1 MERQLINESGSLRG
15 VKATLIS
22 DGSIYA
28 KRSGKY
34 ITPACKMSKMLSSA
48 MLFSSLKEAED
59 FVKCSNMRL
68 STFSFYRDLSISSIR
83 SLPGGRTVVEYECKM
98 IKL

>member
-1 MERQLINESGSLRG
+1 MNNKKVLTN
-15 VKATLIS
+15 K
-22 DGSIYA
+22 GSIYA

-34 ITPACKMSKMLSSA
+34 ITPACVSEGSPPGRIRCKMSKLLSSA
-48 MLFSSLKEAED
+48 MLFDSLKQAKD

-68 STFSFYRDLSISSIR
+68 STFSFYQDISISSIR
-83 SLPGGRTVVEYECKM
+83 VLSEGRTVVEYDSEM

>member
-1 MERQLINESGSLRG
+1 MEIKVLKKE
-15 VKATLIS
+15 
-22 DGSIYA
+22 GSIYA

-34 ITPACKMSKMLSSA
+34 ITPSCKMSNMLSSA
-48 MLFSSLKEAED
+48 MLFNSLKEAED
-59 FVKCSNMRL
+59 FIKCSNMRL

>member
-1 MERQLINESGSLRG
+1 MNNKKVLTN
-15 VKATLIS
+15 K
-22 DGSIYA
+22 GSIYA

-34 ITPACKMSKMLSSA
+34 ITPGCKMSKMLSSA
-48 MLFSSLKEAED
+48 MLFDSLKEAKD

-68 STFSFYRDLSISSIR
+68 STFSFYQDISISSIR
-83 SLPGGRTVVEYECKM
+83 VLSEGRTVVEYDSEM

>member
-1 MERQLINESGSLRG
+1 MKRELKNKG
-15 VKATLIS
+15 A
-22 DGSIYA
+22 IYA

-34 ITPACKMSKMLSSA
+34 ITPECKMSKMLSSA
-48 MLFSSLKEAED
+48 MLFDSLKQAKD

-68 STFSFYRDLSISSIR
+68 STFSFYQDISISSIR
-83 SLPGGRTVVEYECKM
+83 VLSEGRTVVEYDCEM